1 MDNMTIVAVAIPPN
15 GVRTPL
21 ASLIAVRVNDPVT
34 GIERTNDPNKLQH
47 PIAII
52 SCVASTVFPL
62 AKIKLLFIHFFYL
75 FILLTKCFRNGNN
88 FQNCNHRNG

>member
-1 MDNMTIVAVAIPPN
+1 MDNITIVPVTMPPN

-34 GIERTNDPNKLQH
+34 GIDRTHDPNILQH

-62 AKIKLLFIHFFYL
+62 AK
-75 FILLTKCFRNGNN
+75 
-88 FQNCNHRNG
+88 